1 MQGGTVTFPEELVKG
16 EDIECML
23 MSGRRVFL
31 RAYHTY
37 FNACLQR
44 PTIGLD
50 RAYSA
55 KPFVIV
61 EKQVMFPEI
70 ALLDLFRKNGWQGA
84 WADSLHRKYFD
95 KMPNQSKGISLSTYA
110 NKVIA
115 RIAENNDKSKNGCW
129 DIILWTER
137 AVVFVAVVDAFS
149 RKDISDAHTRWLAA
163 ALRSGLSA
171 TQFVVIAWG
180 YRKVVAKRKRRGL
193 S

>member
-1 MQGGTVTFPEELVKG
+1 MHGGTVTFPEELTQS

-23 MSGRRVFL
+23 MSGRWVPL
-31 RAYHTY
+31 RAYHAD

-44 PTIGLD
+44 PTIGMD

-61 EKQVMFPEI
+61 EKQVLFPEI

-95 KMPNQSKGISLSTYA
+95 KMPNQSKGISLSTYV
-110 NKVIA
+110 NQVIA

-137 AVVFVAVVDAFS
+137 AVVFVAVVGALS
-149 RKDISDAHTRWLAA
+149 REGISEAHKRWLAA

-171 TQFVVIAWG
+171 SQFVVVEWG